1 MTTGRQP
8 AERRLTLDK
17 ERPDSGDVGAGA
29 RARRRAAAA
38 AAAASPPAPAS
49 AASPATA
56 AAAPA
61 AGASGTQTPVAEAR
75 PSAAHAAQAWAAWQD
90 RLVQGGRRM
99 LVAVAPGSSVR
110 RGIREFLS
118 RQPLTR
124 FISARLLRRIMAANL
139 VGFFLLLGG
148 ILYVS
153 QHHAWL
159 LQAKIDSLRVQG
171 EIIAKAIAA
180 DAREHNGALV
190 IDPDKLPEAEG
201 SRVPFRD
208 DGFAA
213 LELSLKP
220 ERVTPILRRLIG
232 PTNTRARIYGREGRL
247 IADTKTLLSRGQI
260 MRPEIEGGDRAKD
273 FWTYF
278 TYWIIDNSMDVYREL
293 GTGKVTSY
301 PAVNKALNGAA
312 TPMLLLSAK
321 GEQMAA
327 MAVPIQRQG
336 AVQGVLLLSTHP
348 GEIDKII
355 WDERMVIFW
364 LAALALLATI
374 VVSLLL
380 ARTIAQPIS
389 RLSQTA
395 ETLSRNINSRQDLPR
410 YAERRDEVGRMARAF
425 SAMTAALFKR
435 IENSEKFAADVA
447 HELKNPL
454 TAARSTA
461 ESLAYAKTPEQRD
474 QLIGQIQSE
483 LKRLNRL
490 ITDVSNASRL
500 DAELARKKSSPVDV
514 TAVLSGVCDIFRD
527 ILSGQPRSIA
537 LIIEPAP
544 YDGAYIVMGD
554 DGRLGQVLTNLV
566 DNALSFSPEGGT
578 VTLRVH
584 AVPSGMTGHG
594 SGHPSPAG
602 PVSGLGK
609 VEIVVEDEGPG
620 IPEDR
625 LAIIFD
631 RFYSDRPETDQKR
644 GKNSGLGLSISRE
657 IVLAHGGDIWAEN
670 RYEAAAPAS
679 TAKPGT
685 PASQARPAE
694 RRRIGARFVV
704 RLPAI
709 DVSSQRGG
717 SLLGRRT

>member
-1 MTTGRQP
+1 MALDTEASAKAAGRWLGGTAQ
-8 AERRLTLDK
+8 ALSR
-17 ERPDSGDVGAGA
+17 
-29 RARRRAAAA
+29 
-38 AAAASPPAPAS
+38 AS
-49 AASPATA
+49 AAVVSAVSRVTRGARDGATA
-56 AAAPA
+56 RRGAADAPA
-61 AGASGTQTPVAEAR
+61 VGSPKPGGRSGSGAPGGG
-75 PSAAHAAQAWAAWQD
+75 
-90 RLVQGGRRM
+90 GGRRAW
-99 LVAVAPGSSVR
+99 LLQGSRRLLLALAPGSTAR
-110 RGIREFLS
+110 RSLREWFG

-124 FISARLLRRIMAANL
+124 FIAARILRRILAANL
-139 VGFFLLLGG
+139 VGFGILLGG

-180 DAREHNGALV
+180 EAREQNGHLV
-190 IDPDKLPEAEG
+190 IDPEKLPELEG

-213 LELSLKP
+213 LELSLRP

-247 IADTKTLLSRGQI
+247 IVDTKALLSRGQVL
-260 MRPEIEGGDRAKD
+260 RPELAEGSEKPKD

-278 TYWIIDNSMDVYREL
+278 TYWIIDNSMEVYREL
-293 GTGKVTSY
+293 GTGKVTNY
-301 PAVNKALNGAA
+301 PVVQKALMGTA
-312 TPMLLLSAK
+312 TPMLLLSVK

-355 WDERMVIFW
+355 WDERRMIFL
-364 LAALALLATI
+364 LAGLSLLATF

-380 ARTIAQPIS
+380 NRTIAQPIS

-395 ETLSRNINSRQDLPR
+395 EQLSRNINARQDLPR

-425 SAMTAALFKR
+425 SAMTAALFRR

-474 QLIGQIQSE
+474 QLIRQIQNE

-500 DAELARKKSSPVDV
+500 DAELARKKSNPVDV
-514 TAVLSGVCDIFRD
+514 TAVLSSVSEIFRD
-527 ILSGQPRSIA
+527 ILSGRPRSIA
-537 LIIEPAP
+537 LIIDPAP

-554 DGRLGQVLTNLV
+554 DGRLGQVVTNLV
-566 DNALSFSPEGGT
+566 DNALSFSPDGGT
-578 VTLRVH
+578 VTLRVRSVG
-584 AVPSGMTGHG
+584 AN
-594 SGHPSPAG
+594 
-602 PVSGLGK
+602 
-609 VEIVVEDEGPG
+609 VEVLVEDEGPG

-625 LAIIFD
+625 CAIIFD
-631 RFYSDRPETDQKR
+631 RFYTDRPATEEQR

-657 IVLAHGGDIWAEN
+657 IVLAHGGEIWAEN
-670 RYEAAAPAS
+670 RYPPGGGPKPADAPAAP
-679 TAKPGT
+679 TAAKAPVGRGAVKPVE
-685 PASQARPAE
+685 PE
-694 RRRIGARFVV
+694 RLGARFVV
-704 RLPAI
+704 RLPAAAPTGGW
-709 DVSSQRGG
+709 GG
-717 SLLGRRT
+717 SLLGRRD